1 MPKVE
6 HKDTI
11 SVRTANQPKIRKQTK
26 KIDGRQ
32 FTNLQKK
39 ISLQKEKASSMN
51 KNDSVFFKIKIF
63 LLKVSFTYYL
73 RLLQKLKYFKCNLL
87 SLGLEK

>member
-32 FTNLQKK
+32 STNL
-39 ISLQKEKASSMN
+39 
-51 KNDSVFFKIKIF
+51 
-63 LLKVSFTYYL
+63 
-73 RLLQKLKYFKCNLL
+73 
-87 SLGLEK
+87 